1 MTNGPIKPVRVTNNL
16 PKLVLNIEQRAARTM
31 HAALILGAAETSVLT
46 PIDTGNL
53 INSRYSNVSKDG
65 SRIVGQAGYTA
76 DYAIPVNDPDNPQ
89 KFRRASATKEFLRK
103 GFENAE
109 PAITA
114 LVRGELK
121 L

>member
-1 MTNGPIKPVRVTNNL
+1 MNRPIKPVRLTDNL
-16 PKLVLNIEQRAARTM
+16 PKVLLSVEQRAARVV
-31 HAALILGAAETSVLT
+31 HGALILGAAETSVLT

-53 INSRYSNVSKDG
+53 INSRYSSVSKDG
-65 SRIVGQAGYTA
+65 TKINGQAGYTA

-109 PAITA
+109 PAIDA
-114 LVRGELK
+114 LVMRELK
-121 L
+121 R